1 MADRPGREVTAGPFD
16 AFNPIQ
22 GIGTRITTAVQ
33 LLHAARASDAR
44 EPLLGDLSAIA
55 NYHDLLDGPDQA
67 PALSPRACTDLD
79 LDLVFRRVDTC
90 ASAVGQ
96 QVLYGFLHRPLDRAD
111 EIGARG
117 ALVEALS
124 TQAEVRERISAAVG
138 ELRGQGAYSL
148 PFLFLGPA
156 PDRPRWW
163 PLVPLL
169 SFASVAAI
177 LGSFMTPF
185 AWLALA
191 VIAVVNMGVQASF
204 RPTLERF
211 VAPMAA
217 LPGLMNAAQRLG
229 AMQHPTLRAHVAAL
243 GMARRRL
250 GHLDRYARRFVQEL
264 HGNELKD
271 TLVGYANLLFFL
283 DLNAFLFGI
292 ARVRRNREDLK
303 ALFESIGRLDA
314 ACSVARFRESLPAWC
329 TPTFGPTGK
338 RIDVHGLYHPL
349 LTSPVANDLHLDHQD
364 LVVTGSNMA
373 GKTTYL
379 RAAGVAAVLAQSI
392 ATVPAVSWN
401 APVLHVGTL
410 ITRNDDLAS
419 GKSYFLVEA
428 GIVSDLLRSATLP
441 GQHLFIMD
449 EIFRGTNTR
458 ERLAASA
465 AVLRYLSRGDNI
477 CLVATHDVE
486 LEHLLDANW
495 AFWHFRESVG
505 ESGVDFDYRV
515 HPGVS
520 SAPNALHMLEAS
532 GYPRELLEDAFAL
545 YERMGHPDGRE
556 E

>member
-1 MADRPGREVTAGPFD
+1 MADHPPRDAAAGPFD

-22 GIGTRITTAVQ
+22 GIGVRFTTAVH
-33 LLHAARASDAR
+33 LLRAARASDGR
-44 EPLLGDLSAIA
+44 EALLGDLSAIA
-55 NYHDLLDGPDQA
+55 SYDHLLDAPDVV

-79 LDLVFRRVDTC
+79 LELVFRRVDTC
-90 ASAVGQ
+90 ASTVGQ
-96 QVLYGFLHRPLDRAD
+96 QMLYSFLRRPLPKAD
-111 EIGARG
+111 EVGARG
-117 ALVEALS
+117 ALIDALS
-124 TQAEVRERISAAVG
+124 TQAEVREQVSSAVDG
-138 ELRGQGAYSL
+138 LGGHGAYSL
-148 PFLFLGPA
+148 PFLFLGPI

-177 LGSFMTPF
+177 VGSFVTPF

-191 VIAVVNMGVQASF
+191 VIALVNMGVQASF

-217 LPGLMNAAQRLG
+217 LPGLMNAARRLG
-229 AMQHPTLRAHVAAL
+229 AVEHPALRAHVGAL
-243 GMARRRL
+243 GEACRRL

-271 TLVGYANLLFFL
+271 TLVGYANLLFFV

-292 ARVRRNREDLK
+292 IRVRNNREDLK
-303 ALFESIGRLDA
+303 ALFELVGLLDA
-314 ACSVARFRESLPAWC
+314 ACSVARFRESLPTWC
-329 TPTFGPTGK
+329 APTFGPVGK
-338 RIDVHGLYHPL
+338 RIEIHGLYHPL
-349 LTSPVANDLHLDHQD
+349 LTSPVANDLCLDHQD

-379 RAAGVAAVLAQSI
+379 RAAGVGAVLAQSI
-392 ATVPAVSWN
+392 ATVPAESWS
-401 APVLHVGTL
+401 APPLHVGTL

-428 GIVSDLLRSATLP
+428 EIVSDLLESATLP

-486 LEHLLDANW
+486 LEVLLNDNW

-505 ESGVDFDYRV
+505 ENGLAFDYQM

-520 SAPNALHMLEAS
+520 SAPNALHMLEVS
-532 GYPRELLEDAFAL
+532 GYPKEVLKDAFAE
-545 YERMGHPDGRE
+545 YERLGRSDE
-556 E
+556 H